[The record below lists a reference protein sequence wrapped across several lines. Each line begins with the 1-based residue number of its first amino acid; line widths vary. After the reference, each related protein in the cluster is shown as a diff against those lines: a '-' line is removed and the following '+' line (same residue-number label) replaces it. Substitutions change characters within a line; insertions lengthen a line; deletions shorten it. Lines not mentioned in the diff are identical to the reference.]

1 MTIDLAGDLLL
12 AILLLTTTTWCIL
25 LSRRL
30 KQLRVDR
37 GDVAT
42 FVAAVEAAAGRAEA
56 AIAGIREAAT
66 EAQRSLGQQR
76 EAVDARM
83 AELARLT
90 ESGAQMSRRLEVMM
104 HRGAKALAEHQL
116 RRDQGRVGAMARL
129 AGGDPATFTQEQQES
144 SSEEE
149 PRSAPRRPM
158 ADLLKALEAMR

>member
-1 MTIDLAGDLLL
+1 MTIDLAGDLMLAALL
-12 AILLLTTTTWCIL
+12 VMTTTWCIL

-56 AIAGIREAAT
+56 AIAGIREAAS

-76 EAVDARM
+76 DAIDARM

-90 ESGAQMSRRLEVMM
+90 EAGAQMSRRLEVMM

-116 RRDQGRVGAMARL
+116 RRDQGRAGAAVRSSVDEI
-129 AGGDPATFTQEQQES
+129 ASSASNQRES
-144 SSEEE
+144 GREDE
-149 PRSAPRRPM
+149 PRAGARRPM